1 MHNPHAR
8 IFMGPSEIAGQ
19 YRNLALA
26 MLEQGVNCNYYTFYQ
41 NEFNYGGDIG
51 SSKIPAW
58 MRKIHTFGKKGTV
71 ARRILSVGI
80 FEFLR
85 VIFFAIH
92 FHKYD
97 VFYFG
102 FGTSLLRWNIDLPVL
117 RIFHKKIIANLSH
130 GSDMTPSYLDGALM
144 DVNMTMPSTRTLIAS
159 TYAKKRC
166 VRRFERYANFIIG
179 SPLSSSF
186 LSRKPYI
193 DIIRLGRTC
202 QAQNKPSIEHLDG
215 SNVLPKDGVLDL
227 KDGSKTLHFMHIPS
241 HSPGKGTSVVRQT
254 IKNIIN
260 EYPFVKYTE
269 LSGLS
274 NSEVLSRLTDADL
287 LIDQVYSDLPLS
299 GVGMEAF
306 VMGVPVLVCGYG
318 LLDLKRR
325 YSSKIFPPSVISRP
339 HELKESLRMLINQPG
354 VLNDAKA
361 SSTNFVETVW
371 SKEEVAKR
379 YYQLFTCD
387 NLPEDWWHDPM
398 SYVYFYGYGL
408 SDVKIKS
415 ILKDVLQSYGLN
427 GLCLSHRP
435 DLKDAISNFVSENV

>member
-1 MHNPHAR
+1 
-8 IFMGPSEIAGQ
+8 
-19 YRNLALA
+19 
-26 MLEQGVNCNYYTFYQ
+26 
-41 NEFNYGGDIG
+41 
-51 SSKIPAW
+51 
-58 MRKIHTFGKKGTV
+58 
-71 ARRILSVGI
+71 
-80 FEFLR
+80 
-85 VIFFAIH
+85 
-92 FHKYD
+92 
-97 VFYFG
+97 
-102 FGTSLLRWNIDLPVL
+102 
-117 RIFHKKIIANLSH
+117 
-130 GSDMTPSYLDGALM
+130 
-144 DVNMTMPSTRTLIAS
+144 
-159 TYAKKRC
+159 
-166 VRRFERYANFIIG
+166 
-179 SPLSSSF
+179 
-186 LSRKPYI
+186 
-193 DIIRLGRTC
+193 
-202 QAQNKPSIEHLDG
+202 
-215 SNVLPKDGVLDL
+215 
-227 KDGSKTLHFMHIPS
+227 MHIPS

-325 YSSKIFPPSVISRP
+325 YSSKFFLLIVISHP
-339 HELKESLRMLINQPG
+339 HKLKESLRMLINKPEI
-354 VLNDAKA
+354 LNDAKA

-398 SYVYFYGYGL
+398 SHVYFYGYGL

-435 DLKDAISNFVSENV
+435 DLKDAISNFVSENI